1 MRINK
6 TLKSVAKFSAVLGV
20 VTVAAMAAPAA
31 GNPNL
36 PWENAITTIY
46 TSVTGPLALGV
57 AGVSFVAA
65 GGVLVF
71 GGDVPEFGRRI
82 AYLAM
87 VGAILVGAPAVL
99 TGLFNAG
106 AMIS

>member
-1 MRINK
+1 MK
-6 TLKSVAKFSAVLGV
+6 KSKFSNPLKFSGALALL
-20 VTVAAMAAPAA
+20 TTSALAAPTAA
-31 GNPNL
+31 NANL
-36 PWENAITTIY
+36 PWETAITTIY

-57 AGVSFVAA
+57 AGVAFVAA

-87 VGAILVGAPAVL
+87 VGAILVGAPAIL
-99 TGLFNAG
+99 TALFNAG
-106 AMIS
+106 AMVG